1 MSRVVYPTG
10 FITTSRERPVM
21 CTPSLL
27 LLFKL
32 ALQSRVIPPHSRCD
46 SRSHTLWGN
55 PREETT
61 ECLSSTFSAFKYH
74 FSPDSPSNLVW
85 VQWMPLSPSTRSCS
99 WSEWADVVT
108 CQAYIGTFEKN
119 YWHHGPE
126 GESDNV
132 CLSFPARKP
141 QGMRLKGER
150 ERSRVWRGWTVR
162 VDRQGERRSV

>member
-1 MSRVVYPTG
+1 
-10 FITTSRERPVM
+10 M

-132 CLSFPARKP
+132 CAIPYPQTTGHAPDLFSSDVGSLHELSA
-141 QGMRLKGER
+141 
-150 ERSRVWRGWTVR
+150 WTQLYCNVSAEQ
-162 VDRQGERRSV
+162 V